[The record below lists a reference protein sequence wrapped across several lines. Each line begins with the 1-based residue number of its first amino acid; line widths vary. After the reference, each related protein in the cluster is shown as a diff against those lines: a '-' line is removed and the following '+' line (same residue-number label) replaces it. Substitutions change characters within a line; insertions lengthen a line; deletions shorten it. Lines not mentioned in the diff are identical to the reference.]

1 MMRFHRPRSHGDTE
15 KLALRASVSPW
26 LVFLIAAALTASAS
40 VLAQAKPDFSGIWI
54 YDQAQSGRGTAGNN
68 PVVPFPTELHIKQ
81 SATELHWE
89 AHTVRQDS
97 LTAVFSLDGREVA
110 IAGSAEITMKGK
122 AVLEGDRLV
131 ITSTRSYSSP
141 AGDVVT
147 EFKEVYSRAGNT
159 MTVEKTQSTGGISS
173 TLKAVYT
180 RASS

>member
-1 MMRFHRPRSHGDTE
+1 MWP
-15 KLALRASVSPW
+15 
-26 LVFLIAAALTASAS
+26 VFVIVAALAVSASAS
-40 VLAQAKPDFSGIWI
+40 AQGKPDFSGVWI
-54 YDQAQSGRGTAGNN
+54 FDQAQSGRGTAGNN

-81 SATELHWE
+81 TPNELHWE

-97 LTAVFSLDGREVA
+97 LTAVFSLDGREA
-110 IAGSAEITMKGK
+110 TIAGNAEITMKGK

-159 MTVEKTQSTGGISS
+159 MTVEKTQSTGGVSS

-180 RASS
+180 RSSS